1 LLANIVILVVNKLTL
16 NIYKEGIFKSY
27 IMEKDFFRKVKSL
40 NNVSLLVI
48 LIFVFFISF
57 GISKTRFLTNGNE
70 SSYHIYSISIP
81 EKVSF
86 AGEEITLDED
96 DLIERMDKEFLVNT
110 YWQSNTI
117 LLIKRANKYFP
128 QIEKILIDEGVPTD
142 FKYLAL
148 IESGLENVT
157 SPTGA
162 KGFWQI
168 MRTTGKEYGLEINS
182 NVDERYNL
190 NLSTRLACKYLK
202 KARDKFGSWT
212 LAAAA
217 YNRGM
222 TGLQNK
228 IANQNQNAYENILFG
243 DETKRYVFRIIALKN
258 IVESPESFGFFIKKE
273 QMYKPIEY
281 KEIKIDK
288 PINNISDFSDDLG
301 LNYKNF
307 KILNPWL
314 LENHLNNKSRKV
326 YTILIPSDKI

>member
-1 LLANIVILVVNKLTL
+1 M
-16 NIYKEGIFKSY
+16 IF
-27 IMEKDFFRKVKSL
+27 I
-40 NNVSLLVI
+40 
-48 LIFVFFISF
+48 FFISF

-70 SSYHIYSISIP
+70 SNYHIYPISIP
-81 EKVSF
+81 KKVSF
-86 AGEEITLDED
+86 AGEQITLDED

-157 SPTGA
+157 SPSGA

-168 MRTTGKEYGLEINS
+168 MKTTGKEYGLEINS

-217 YNRGM
+217 YNRGIN
-222 TGLQNK
+222 GVQNK
-228 IANQNQNAYENILFG
+228 IASQDQTAYENILFG

-258 IVESPESFGFFIKKE
+258 ILETPKSFGFYIDEE
-273 QMYKPIEY
+273 QMYKPLEY

-288 PINNISDFSDDLG
+288 PINNLSDFSKDLG

-326 YTILIPSDKI
+326 YTLLIPLDKI